1 MCSCARSSTPAA
13 LSPGTADVGRRNH
26 DRYTVDD
33 WREACPTVGSIRRA
47 RWMVLAVC
55 PVCDLQ
61 IEADLKVIETMKGGD
76 FSLWGQ
82 TTPCRRRFCGGEASF
97 FVQPPGAS
105 IEIQMTAGP
114 QRRAP
119 PSKP

>member
-1 MCSCARSSTPAA
+1 M
-13 LSPGTADVGRRNH
+13 GKRNR

-33 WREACPTVGSIRRA
+33 WREACPTVGSMRRA
-47 RWMVLAVC
+47 RWLVLAVC

-61 IEADLKVIETMKGGD
+61 IEADLKVIETIKGAD

-82 TTPCRRRFCGGEASF
+82 TTPCRRRFCDGKARF

-105 IEIQMTAGP
+105 AEVLMTAP
-114 QRRAP
+114 PRTRTRRP
-119 PSKP
+119 PL

>member
-1 MCSCARSSTPAA
+1 M
-13 LSPGTADVGRRNH
+13 GRRNR

-33 WREACPTVGSIRRA
+33 WREACPSVGSMRRA
-47 RWMVLAVC
+47 HWLVLAVC

-61 IEADLKVIETMKGGD
+61 IEADLKVIETMKGEG

-82 TTPCRRRFCGGEASF
+82 TTPCRRRFCEGVASF

-105 IEIQMTAGP
+105 MEVQMTAGAKP
-114 QRRAP
+114 RTRKP
-119 PSKP
+119 PP